1 VRRVALAAVCLLALT
16 LAAAA
21 SARDPRA
28 EKLQL
33 NARDNRAARGAL
45 IAPADLSVGW
55 TRVTSS
61 SPDVVPSCPGY
72 RPDFSRFTVTGKAE
86 AHYKASSGSTV
97 ISSVEVYTSPAQA
110 AADYRLG
117 TKPQVPSCLAS
128 TFEQE
133 PTGDPTVPIK
143 AVSAKVAAAPR
154 IGDRSAR
161 YKIVVRVTGPS
172 GSVPLYVD
180 AIVFQKGR
188 TIALLMATGVARPV
202 TDGETLARVMAA
214 RTAV

>member
-1 VRRVALAAVCLLALT
+1 M
-16 LAAAA
+16 
-21 SARDPRA
+21 
-28 EKLQL
+28 
-33 NARDNRAARGAL
+33 
-45 IAPADLSVGW
+45 
-55 TRVTSS
+55 
-61 SPDVVPSCPGY
+61 
-72 RPDFSRFTVTGKAE
+72 
-86 AHYKASSGSTV
+86 
-97 ISSVEVYTSPAQA
+97 
-110 AADYRLG
+110 
-117 TKPQVPSCLAS
+117 PSCLAS

-133 PTGDPTVPIK
+133 PTGDPTVHIK
-143 AVSAKVAAAPR
+143 AVSAKAVAAPR

-161 YKIVVRVTGPS
+161 YKIVVRLTGPS